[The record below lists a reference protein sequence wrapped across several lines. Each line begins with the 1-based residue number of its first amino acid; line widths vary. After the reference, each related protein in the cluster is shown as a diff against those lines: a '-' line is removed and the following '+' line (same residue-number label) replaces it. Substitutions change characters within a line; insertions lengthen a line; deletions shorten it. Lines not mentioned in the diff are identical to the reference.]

1 MPAFAGM
8 TGWRGDRVDISFA
21 TAGKVAGLVR
31 GGKISAL
38 EATDFYIGRIE
49 ALDDAVNA
57 VVVRDFDRA
66 RAHAKTL
73 DRRRKKLAKLPV
85 LFGVPMTV
93 KESFDIEGLPTTWG
107 NEAARENIAKADAVA
122 IRRLKDAG
130 AVILGKTNVPVMLA
144 DWQSFNPIYGTTNNP
159 FDLARSPGGSSG
171 GSAAALAAGFSALD
185 AGSDIGAS
193 LRDPAHYCGIYAH
206 KPTYG
211 ICPMRGH
218 SLYGGFAAPD
228 ISVIGPM
235 ARSAKDLGLALGV
248 MAGPDAI
255 ETGMRL
261 DLPKPRT
268 ASLKGLRVALMPT
281 HGICP
286 VAGEIAGSL
295 EALAK
300 FLKKAGAKV
309 SLTAR
314 PDFDAAAAYENYLLQ
329 LNAALSARMPD
340 KVVERLRG
348 LIADAG
354 PNDVS
359 LPVQI
364 ARGTLIEHRLWLRAN
379 EERARLRS
387 LWAAFF
393 QDYDVLISPVGAT
406 AAVLHDHSG
415 NMGERFIEV
424 DGKRMNVADQLFW
437 AGYSCNFYL
446 PATAAPLGH
455 TAAGLP
461 YGMQIVGAPY
471 ADLTTIAVAG
481 WLEREWLG
489 FSAPAGYQ

>member
-1 MPAFAGM
+1 M
-8 TGWRGDRVDISFA
+8 DIAFA
-21 TAGKVAGLVR
+21 TAGKIAALVKAR
-31 GGKISAL
+31 KLSAL
-38 EATDFYIGRIE
+38 EAADYFIGRIG
-49 ALDDAVNA
+49 ALDGQVNA

-66 RAHAKTL
+66 RARAKSL
-73 DRRRKKLAKLPV
+73 DRSRAKLSKLPP

-107 NEAARENIAKADAVA
+107 SEAARGNIAKADALA
-122 IRRLKDAG
+122 ITRLKAAG

-171 GSAAALAAGFSALD
+171 GSAASLAAGFSALE

-193 LRDPAHYCGIYAH
+193 LRDPAHYCGVYAH

-218 SLYGGFAAPD
+218 SLSGSFAPAD

-235 ARSAKDLGLALGV
+235 ARSAADLATALRV
-248 MAGPDAI
+248 MAGPQEIDAGI
-255 ETGMRL
+255 VL
-261 DLPKPRT
+261 KLPKPRT
-268 ASLKGLRVALMPT
+268 ASLKGLRVAVMTSHEL
-281 HGICP
+281 CP
-286 VAGEIAGSL
+286 VETEISNALAS
-295 EALAK
+295 LAK
-300 FLKKAGAKV
+300 FLRQAGAKV

-314 PDFDAAAAYENYLLQ
+314 PDFDAAAAFENYQLL

-340 KVVERLRG
+340 KVIANLR
-348 LIADAG
+348 AVMANAAPD
-354 PNDVS
+354 DVS
-359 LPVQI
+359 LHVQI
-364 ARGTLIEHRLWLRAN
+364 ARGTLLEHRLWLRAN
-379 EERARLRS
+379 DERARLRT

-393 QDYDVLISPVGAT
+393 KEYDVLISPVGST
-406 AAVLHDHSG
+406 AAVPHDHSG
-415 NMGERFIEV
+415 GMGERFIEV
-424 DGKRMNVADQLFW
+424 NGAKMNFSDQLFW

-455 TAAGLP
+455 TATGLP
-461 YGMQIVGAPY
+461 YGMQIISSPY

-481 WLEREWLG
+481 WLEKDWLG
-489 FSAPAGYQ
+489 FSPPPGY